1 MRLVGKGNRAA
12 RERTRRE
19 QAVSF
24 TGGDGAVGVVLCHGF
39 TGSPFS
45 LRSFA
50 EHLVGAGFRVSLPL
64 LPGHGT
70 TWQELQRTSWQQWYA
85 EVDRA
90 LLDLREQCDQVFVV
104 GLSMG
109 GALALR
115 LAQRHADVRG
125 IVVVNP
131 SLTTL
136 DKRFLVLP
144 LLSRVVPSIAGI
156 TDDIAKPDVTEY
168 GYDRTPLRAVVEMT
182 KLWADVRANLPRVTQ
197 PILMFRSV
205 TDRVV
210 DRSSSRLLLQRVGS
224 AEVTERLLDRSFH
237 VATLDYDA
245 EDIFA
250 ESVEFIRR
258 HIEDDAPA
266 QEMRDG

>member
-1 MRLVGKGNRAA
+1 MVKGNRAA
-12 RERTRRE
+12 RDRDRRE
-19 QAVSF
+19 HAVRF
-24 TGGDGAVGVVLCHGF
+24 DGGDGDVGIVLCHGF

-45 LRSFA
+45 LRPFA
-50 EHLVGAGFRVSLPL
+50 DHLVDAGFRVSLPL
-64 LPGHGT
+64 LPGHGS
-70 TWQELQRTSWQQWYA
+70 TWQELGRTTWQQWYA

-90 LLDLREQCDQVFVV
+90 LVELSGRCEQVFVV

-115 LAQRHADVRG
+115 LAQRHAGVRG
-125 IVVVNP
+125 IVLVNP

-136 DKRFLVLP
+136 DKRFLILP
-144 LLSRVVPSIAGI
+144 LLSRLLSSVAGI

-168 GYDRTPLRAVVEMT
+168 GYDRTPLQAVVQMT
-182 KLWADVRANLPRVTQ
+182 ELWADVRANLPRVTQ

-205 TDRVV
+205 TDHVV
-210 DRSSSRLLLQRVGS
+210 DASSSRLLLQRVGS
-224 AEVTERLLDRSFH
+224 SDVTERMLDRSFH

-250 ESVEFIRR
+250 ESVDFIRR
-258 HIEDDAPA
+258 HAEGVAPA
-266 QEMRDG
+266 EGTRDG